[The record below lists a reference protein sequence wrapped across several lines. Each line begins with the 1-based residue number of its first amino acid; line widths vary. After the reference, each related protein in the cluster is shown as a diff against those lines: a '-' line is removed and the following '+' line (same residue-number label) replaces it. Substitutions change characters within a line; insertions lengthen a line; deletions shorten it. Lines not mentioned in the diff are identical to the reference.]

1 MQKLPIT
8 TNLNEIDVYLLQ
20 GQAIF
25 NFHTQIKKILQQQ
38 LNKLNIN
45 VFFTV
50 PAVNNTQG
58 KIVWFTSAIGETR
71 TMQELNPEER
81 RRVSKQLK
89 AFSKIINQTIKELQA
104 TSGDKSFGALALKHI
119 FITPNIQNSLFLV
132 GSNLV
137 ITEWGC
143 VPLGADP
150 RDHDLLLLDAPYNN
164 LQAVSPSAN
173 DVVISPQAI
182 LPQVRLWRCFLMFA
196 LIFSLLI
203 GLSSKGYSY
212 ISAQTHVN
220 SNSKAQLNK
229 DIQNINL
236 QIQTKLDAC
245 QNLKEKPIEKELI
258 EPSPTEAK
266 SQVNAFIKS
275 IANGAKPLDNKAL
288 ERKDISVFEG
298 DWRMI
303 TELYEADSHGKPQ
316 FDKKVEYDLSFH
328 EDGLGLFSIKYN
340 DGDICIAPISV
351 KIESKDSFVITTP
364 SLQCEKRKPRD
375 ITIEKSGNITCDL
388 TEPDHASC
396 LIQCYK
402 GSCGTS
408 FEK

>member
-8 TNLNEIDVYLLQ
+8 TNLNEIDAYILH

-38 LNKLNIN
+38 LNKQNIN

-50 PAVNNTQG
+50 PAVNNTKG

-71 TMQELNPEER
+71 TMQELKPEER
-81 RRVSKQLK
+81 HRVSKQLN
-89 AFSKIINQTIKELQA
+89 AFSQIINQTIKELQA
-104 TSGDKSFGALALKHI
+104 TSGDKSFGALALSHI

-150 RDHDLLLLDAPYNN
+150 RDHDLLLLDVPYNN
-164 LQAVSPSAN
+164 IKQDSPSHIDAI
-173 DVVISPQAI
+173 ISPLAK
-182 LPQVRLWRCFLMFA
+182 LPVVNLWRCFVIFA
-196 LIFSLLI
+196 LILSLVT
-203 GLSSKGYSY
+203 GLSTKGYSY

-220 SNSKAQLNK
+220 LKSVAELNK
-229 DIQNINL
+229 DIQSINF
-236 QIQTKLDAC
+236 QIQTKLDSC
-245 QNLKEKPIEKELI
+245 QNLKEKPMAQKLI
-258 EPSPTEAK
+258 EPSSTEAK
-266 SQVNAFIKS
+266 LLDSKS
-275 IANGAKPLDNKAL
+275 L
-288 ERKDISVFEG
+288 ERKDISVFQG

-303 TELYEADSHGKPQ
+303 TELYEADSNGKPQ
-316 FDKKVEYDLSFH
+316 FDKKVAYELNFNN
-328 EDGLGLFSIKYN
+328 DGIGLFSIKYN
-340 DGDICIAPISV
+340 DGDICKAPISV
-351 KIESKDSFVITTP
+351 QIESKDSFVITTP
-364 SLQCEKRKPRD
+364 SLQCQKRKPRD
-375 ITIEKSGNITCDL
+375 ITIEKSGNITCNL
-388 TEPDHASC
+388 TEPDHATC
-396 LIQCYK
+396 LIQCYT

>member
-8 TNLNEIDVYLLQ
+8 TNLNEIDAYMLQ

-25 NFHTQIKKILQQQ
+25 NFHTQIKKILQLQI
-38 LNKLNIN
+38 NKLNIN

-50 PAVNNTQG
+50 PAVNNSQG
-58 KIVWFTSAIGETR
+58 KIVWFTSATGETR

-81 RRVSKQLK
+81 RKVSKQLK

-104 TSGDKSFGALALKHI
+104 TSGDKSFGALALSHI

-164 LQAVSPSAN
+164 IQPDGPSPI
-173 DVVISPQAI
+173 DTIISPLAE
-182 LPQVRLWRCFLMFA
+182 LPAVKLWRCVVICA
-196 LIFSLLI
+196 LILSLLT

-220 SNSKAQLNK
+220 LNSEAELNK
-229 DIQNINL
+229 DIQSINL
-236 QIQTKLDAC
+236 QIQTKLDSC
-245 QNLKEKPIEKELI
+245 QNPKEKPMVQKLF
-258 EPSPTEAK
+258 EPNSNEAK
-266 SQVNAFIKS
+266 LLVQTFIKS
-275 IANGAKPLDNKAL
+275 SSNSAKPLDSKAL
-288 ERKDISVFEG
+288 DRKDISVFQG

-303 TELYEADSHGKPQ
+303 TELYEPDSNGKPQ
-316 FDKKVEYDLSFH
+316 FDKKVEYELNFH
-328 EDGLGLFSIKYN
+328 NDGLGLFAIKYN
-340 DGDICIAPISV
+340 DGDICKAPISV
-351 KIESKDSFVITTP
+351 QIKSKDSFVITTP

-375 ITIEKSGNITCDL
+375 ITIGESGNITCDL

>member
-8 TNLNEIDVYLLQ
+8 TNLNEIDAYILH

-71 TMQELNPEER
+71 TMQELKPEER

-89 AFSKIINQTIKELQA
+89 AFSILINQTIKELQA
-104 TSGDKSFGALALKHI
+104 TSGDKSFGALALSNI

-164 LQAVSPSAN
+164 SQPDSPSSIAAI
-173 DVVISPQAI
+173 ISPLAK
-182 LPQVRLWRCFLMFA
+182 LPVLRSWRCLVIFA
-196 LIFSLLI
+196 LILSLLT
-203 GLSSKGYSY
+203 GLSTKGYSY
-212 ISAQTHVN
+212 ISLQTHVILN
-220 SNSKAQLNK
+220 SEAELNK
-229 DIQNINL
+229 DIQSINL
-236 QIQTKLDAC
+236 QIQTKLNSC
-245 QNLKEKPIEKELI
+245 QNLKEKPMVQKPI
-258 EPSPTEAK
+258 EPGPTEAK
-266 SQVNAFIKS
+266 PLTHAFINAIS
-275 IANGAKPLDNKAL
+275 NGAKLLDSKSL
-288 ERKDISVFEG
+288 ERKDISVFQG

-303 TELYEADSHGKPQ
+303 TELYEADSNGKPQ
-316 FDKKVEYDLSFH
+316 FDKKVAYELNFNN
-328 EDGLGLFSIKYN
+328 DGVGLFSIKYN
-340 DGDICIAPISV
+340 DGDICKAPISV
-351 KIESKDSFVITTP
+351 QIESKDSFVITTP
-364 SLQCEKRKPRD
+364 SLQCQKRKPRD
-375 ITIEKSGNITCDL
+375 ITIEKSGSITCNL

-396 LIQCYK
+396 LIQCYT

>member
-8 TNLNEIDVYLLQ
+8 TNLNEIDTYILQ

-25 NFHTQIKKILQQQ
+25 NFHKQIKKILQQQ
-38 LNKLNIN
+38 FNKMNIN

-58 KIVWFTSAIGETR
+58 KIVWYTTAIGETR
-71 TMQELNPEER
+71 TMQELKTEER
-81 RRVSKQLK
+81 LWVSQQLK
-89 AFSKIINQTIKELQA
+89 VFSKIINQTIGELQA
-104 TSGDKSFGALALKHI
+104 TSGDKSFGTLALSHI

-164 LQAVSPSAN
+164 LQPDSASPNEAN
-173 DVVISPQAI
+173 ISPQVK
-182 LPQVRLWRCFLMFA
+182 LPQVRLWRCYVIFA
-196 LIFSLLI
+196 LILSLLT
-203 GLSSKGYSY
+203 GLSTKGYSY
-212 ISAQTHVN
+212 ISAQTRVN
-220 SNSKAQLNK
+220 SYSEAQLNK
-229 DIQNINL
+229 DIQNIKL
-236 QIQTKLDAC
+236 QVQTKLDSC
-245 QNLKEKPIEKELI
+245 QNLKEKTSAEELI
-258 EPSPTEAK
+258 EPSPIEAK
-266 SQVNAFIKS
+266 PLIQEFIKS
-275 IANGAKPLDNKAL
+275 ISNGTALDNKAL

-303 TELYEADSHGKPQ
+303 TELYEADINGKPQ
-316 FDKKVEYDLSFH
+316 FDKKVEYELSFH
-328 EDGLGLFSIKYN
+328 NDGLGLFSIKYN
-340 DGDICIAPISV
+340 DGDICKAPISV
-351 KIESKDSFVITTP
+351 QIESIDSFVITTP
-364 SLQCEKRKPRD
+364 SLQCQKRKPRD
-375 ITIEKSGNITCDL
+375 ITFEKSGNITCDL

-402 GSCGTS
+402 GSCGAS